1 MLLQLK
7 TASLEN
13 RLVEICAF
21 VGRKDGGFVVH
32 FVRNNHA
39 KPSEFF
45 EISPLD
51 YLKFKKEHELVA
63 LFHSHVRGDSSAT
76 DFDKLQSMNLALP
89 FLIYSISEDKF
100 SIFSPENCKPLTLE
114 ELQ

>member
-45 EISPLD
+45 EIAPLD
-51 YLKFKKEHELVA
+51 YLKFKREYELVA

-76 DFDKLQSMNLALP
+76 DFDEKISLNLALP
-89 FLIYSISEDKF
+89 LLIYSVSEDKF
-100 SIFSPENCKPLTLE
+100 SVFSPENCKPLTLE